1 MPNESVAETTARMK
15 SLLQP
20 LVVSQEA
27 QPAAAQP
34 ALAAPPAPTEA
45 PAPVQAQA
53 SSPVEPQ
60 PAAQALPAAPEQPA
74 TRQAPAKTARTSK
87 TVLPPAPT
95 TIGPDEREVG
105 LTLKIP
111 ETLLQQMKI
120 RTVAEKI
127 TIREHFLLMCREK
140 GYQIKDEWIRDRRK
154 ST

>member
-1 MPNESVAETTARMK
+1 MPSESVAETTARMK

-34 ALAAPPAPTEA
+34 ALAAPSTQTEA
-45 PAPVQAQA
+45 PAPAHA
-53 SSPVEPQ
+53 PATSPIEPQ
-60 PAAQALPAAPEQPA
+60 PATQALTAEPEQPA
-74 TRQAPAKTARTSK
+74 VRQTPAKPGRTSK
-87 TVLPPAPT
+87 AALPPAPT
-95 TIGPDEREVG
+95 TDLPDEREVG

-120 RTVAEKI
+120 RTVADKI